1 MAILFLPQEH
11 KYINIDPSESI
22 EWTSVTGVISKLKEP
37 FDADTIA
44 AKAAKNKKSKWYGLD
59 PEVIKEAWKNESLKA
74 VNLGSWYHAQ
84 RERDLLS
91 CSTIS
96 VEDCIVPIVPYI
108 EKDGIK
114 QAPLQKLENGIYPE
128 HMVYLKSAG
137 ICGQADRVEV
147 INGVVNVYDYKTN
160 KEIKSEGFT
169 NWEGITKKMLAPV
182 NHLDDCNLNH
192 YNIQLSIYMYIILKH
207 NPKFKAGKLVIE
219 HILFKE
225 AGKDAY
231 DNRVVLYDDKG
242 EPVVDKIVQY
252 HLPYL
257 KDEVISIINYMKDD
271 NKTI

>member
-11 KYINIDPSESI
+11 KYINIDPSEKI
-22 EWTSVTGVISKLKEP
+22 EWTSVTSVISKFKEP

-74 VNLGSWYHAQ
+74 VNLGSWYHNQ
-84 RERDLLS
+84 REKDLLA

-147 INGVVNVYDYKTN
+147 INGVVNIYDYKTN
-160 KEIKSEGFT
+160 KEIKSTAFT
-169 NWEGITKKMLAPV
+169 NWEGISKKMLPPV

-207 NPKFKAGKLVIE
+207 NPKLKAGKLVIE
-219 HILFKE
+219 HIQFKE
-225 AGKDAY
+225 AGRDAY

-252 HLPYL
+252 HIPFL
-257 KDEVISIINYMKDD
+257 KEEVISIINYLKDYG
-271 NKTI
+271 TA

>member
-1 MAILFLPQEH
+1 
-11 KYINIDPSESI
+11 
-22 EWTSVTGVISKLKEP
+22 
-37 FDADTIA
+37 
-44 AKAAKNKKSKWYGLD
+44 
-59 PEVIKEAWKNESLKA
+59 
-74 VNLGSWYHAQ
+74 
-84 RERDLLS
+84 
-91 CSTIS
+91 
-96 VEDCIVPIVPYI
+96 
-108 EKDGIK
+108 
-114 QAPLQKLENGIYPE
+114 
-128 HMVYLKSAG
+128 MVYLKSAG

-219 HILFKE
+219 HIQFKE
-225 AGKDAY
+225 AGRDAY

-252 HLPYL
+252 HIPFL
-257 KDEVISIINYMKDD
+257 KEEVISIINYLKD
-271 NKTI
+271 NN